1 MKDGKMAKKFPIA
14 PKHPERICW
23 GCDKYCSADD
33 LQCGNGCERIQHPI
47 EMDGAE
53 WYKKGGWSDLLSDEQ
68 RKELGLLDSAPVK
81 PHIKLVLQ
89 K

>member
-1 MKDGKMAKKFPIA
+1 MGNNKMAKKFPIA

-53 WYKKGGWSDLLSDEQ
+53 WYKKGDWSDLLSDEQ
-68 RKELGLLDSAPVK
+68 RKELGLLDSTPVK

>member
-1 MKDGKMAKKFPIA
+1 
-14 PKHPERICW
+14 
-23 GCDKYCSADD
+23 
-33 LQCGNGCERIQHPI
+33 
-47 EMDGAE
+47 MDGAE
-53 WYKKGGWSDLLSDEQ
+53 WYKKGDWSDLLSDEQ